1 MQQLKPTDKAFLVLV
16 DAGEKQF
23 LTSIDGKTIYTTGV
37 PSVCPR
43 FDYVTADK
51 LARELQRRRHPFACV
66 SNVIGQ
72 PVTGSMLAIDDSAR
86 PNDLPESLTELSQI
100 PVSEQR
106 RRYKSDPKFAKRV
119 DELEAERS

>member
-23 LTSIDGKTIYTTGV
+23 LTSIDGTTIYTAPV
-37 PSVCPR
+37 PSICPR
-43 FDYVTADK
+43 FDYATAEK

-66 SNVIGQ
+66 SDSIGR
-72 PVTGSMLAIDDSAR
+72 PVTGSMLATGDPPK
-86 PNDLPESLTELSQI
+86 PNNLPETLKDLYEI

-106 RRYKSDPKFAKRV
+106 RRYRSDPKFAKRV
-119 DELEAERS
+119 DELEGEQS

>member
-23 LTSIDGKTIYTTGV
+23 LTSIDGTTVYTTGV

-43 FDYVTADK
+43 FDYATAEK

-66 SNVIGQ
+66 SDSIGQ
-72 PVTGSMLAIDDSAR
+72 PVTGSMLAIGDPPK
-86 PNDLPESLTELSQI
+86 PNNLPETLKELYQI

-106 RRYKSDPKFAKRV
+106 RRYKSDPTFAKRV
-119 DELEAERS
+119 DELEAEHS

>member
-1 MQQLKPTDKAFLVLV
+1 MQQLRPTDKAFLVLV

-23 LTSIDGKTIYTTGV
+23 LTSIDGTAIYTTGV

-66 SNVIGQ
+66 SDSVGR
-72 PVTGSMLAIDDSAR
+72 PVTGSMLTIGDSPR
-86 PNDLPESLTELSQI
+86 PDDLPESLAELSQI

-119 DELEAERS
+119 DALEAGR